1 MAVTSARASPRRT
14 APGSWTP
21 RIELNGPVDL
31 VWGNANTRVSR
42 AMRELIAA
50 RSWLTA
56 CQLPPYASELKPV
69 EVVLRMKYRPDL
81 LDGFLAKTR
90 LELSNPRY

>member
-1 MAVTSARASPRRT
+1 VGT
-14 APGSWTP
+14 AHQQ
-21 RIELNGPVDL
+21 LNGPVDL
-31 VWGNANTRVSR
+31 VWGGAKAHVSR

-50 RSWLTA
+50 RSWLTD

-69 EVVLRMKYRPDL
+69 EAVLRMKYRPDL

-90 LELSNPRY
+90 LDLSNPRY